1 MGKSG
6 ASSPFWIPTLRG
18 EFVEVVVVMLW
29 VCEVAAALV
38 EVLVELPIV
47 VSEEIVEVVD
57 NSSELLLCEVLK
69 EEDVVWTS
77 GL

>member
-18 EFVEVVVVMLW
+18 EFVEVVMLLVSEVV
-29 VCEVAAALV
+29 VALV
-38 EVLVELPIV
+38 EVLLSLPIV

-57 NSSELLLCEVLK
+57 NLSELLLCEVLK